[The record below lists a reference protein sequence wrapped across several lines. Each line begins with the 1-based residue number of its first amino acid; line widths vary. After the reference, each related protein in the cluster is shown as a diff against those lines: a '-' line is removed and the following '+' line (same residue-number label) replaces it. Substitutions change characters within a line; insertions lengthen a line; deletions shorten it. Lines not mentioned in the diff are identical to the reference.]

1 MKIVIQKFGGTSVST
16 KERRSLVLEK
26 ILEAKKNGYSP
37 VVVVSAMGRKG
48 DPYATDTLLS
58 LVDKDFKDKN
68 LQAIDLLMSCGE
80 IISTVV
86 ISNELNKK
94 CINAVPL
101 LGGQSGIITDNSF
114 GKASILRVDKNKL
127 ISILNEDKV
136 PVVAGFQGITENGY
150 ITTLGRGGSDVTAC
164 LLGAAL
170 NSSKIEIYTDVDGI
184 MTADP
189 RIVKNAA
196 LIREISY
203 DEVFQFAYQG
213 AKVIHPK
220 AVEIAAKANI
230 TLVIKNT
237 FNQCEGTIISKD
249 GNNEYN
255 GVITGIA
262 NMDDRIQIKVSLN
275 DNKNNKENYF
285 NILNTLGKDK
295 INIDLINVFP
305 NKKIFTINKNEFSIL
320 NKVMKNLNIIYT
332 YEDNCSKISLIGN
345 GIKSVPGV
353 MATILKTFTKE
364 NIEILQTADSNTTI
378 WCLVKTESVITAVN
392 ALHNAFNL
400 ENKINYIKE

>member
-37 VVVVSAMGRKG
+37 VVVVSAMGRKV